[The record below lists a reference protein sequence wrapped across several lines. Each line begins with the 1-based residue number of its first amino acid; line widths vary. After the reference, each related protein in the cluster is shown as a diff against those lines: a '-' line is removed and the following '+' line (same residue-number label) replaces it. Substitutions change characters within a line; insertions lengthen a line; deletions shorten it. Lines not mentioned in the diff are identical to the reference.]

1 MSPQGPSPHTYLP
14 CQVEVGVV
22 CQADRGCLAGLGL
35 VVDGQLPAIKG
46 VGDPDFEVTRVAL
59 LTVGAEPEEADAI
72 REHLCAPENLHGA
85 WPWWDRNGNTAPF
98 PPAPG
103 WARNRDKR
111 HTRDVALKQRLFQSP
126 FQRKHKHLVSQD
138 YQQGTSFPVSSQT
151 KEAVW
156 QSEGFCSSLCYAMPE
171 SPHV

>member
-59 LTVGAEPEEADAI
+59 LTIGAEPEEADAI

-85 WPWWDRNGNTAPF
+85 WPWWDRNGSTAPF

-103 WARNRDKR
+103 WARNRDKSKGR
-111 HTRDVALKQRLFQSP
+111 CTETKAFSITFPKKTQAL
-126 FQRKHKHLVSQD
+126 SQP
-138 YQQGTSFPVSSQT
+138 GLPAGNKFSSEQPN
-151 KEAVW
+151 KGGGLAV
-156 QSEGFCSSLCYAMPE
+156 
-171 SPHV
+171 